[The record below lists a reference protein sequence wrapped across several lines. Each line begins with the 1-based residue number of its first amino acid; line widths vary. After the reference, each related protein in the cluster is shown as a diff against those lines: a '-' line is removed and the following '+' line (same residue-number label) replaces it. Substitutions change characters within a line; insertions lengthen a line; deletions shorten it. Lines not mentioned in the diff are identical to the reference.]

1 MQFEAHVEPLEGKLP
16 RAEFRWDPETDI
28 LSVICPASGGGKGM
42 TGTVDLEGADGA
54 FVVVDV
60 ADGTFRGLDVV
71 NWPDDVPTVDGLAPP
86 TASDTGRL
94 RFPARRSQPGVAAVE
109 VDTALVIE
117 KNPAESVF
125 HIRVG
130 RTRAARPVRIAEQV
144 VVEVDRQHRVAGFW
158 LVDVPP
164 FPNVESGA

>member
-1 MQFEAHVEPLEGKLP
+1 MQFEARVEPLEGKLP
-16 RAEFRWDPETDI
+16 KAVFRWDPETDI
-28 LSVICPASGGGKGM
+28 LSVICPASGGGQGM
-42 TGTVDLEGADGA
+42 TGTVDLEGGDGA

-71 NWPDDVPTVDGLAPP
+71 NWPDDVPSVAGLAPP
-86 TASDTGRL
+86 ATSETGRL
-94 RFPARRSQPGVAAVE
+94 RLPARRSQPGVAAVE

-130 RTRAARPVRIAEQV
+130 RARAARPVRIAQQV
-144 VVEVDRQHRVAGFW
+144 VIEIDRQNRVAGFW
-158 LVDVPP
+158 LVEVPP